1 MKYRKRPV
9 VVEAVL
15 WNGNN
20 LNEVISFS
28 TLHQSAFKWTWEEY
42 EEIVKRDGLKIFT
55 LEGTMSARVGDWII
69 RGVKGEYY
77 PCKPEIFEE
86 TYEKYEDAPQEI
98 VEAKPEQPT
107 TRKGAPCQCGCGSK
121 LVDSPETGEMICPSL
136 IR

>member
-20 LNEVISFS
+20 LKEVISFS

-98 VEAKPEQPT
+98 VEAKPKQRT
-107 TRKGAPCQCGCGSK
+107 TRLAVHAEIPM
-121 LVDSPETGEMICPSL
+121 GEEQYFHL
-136 IR
+136 